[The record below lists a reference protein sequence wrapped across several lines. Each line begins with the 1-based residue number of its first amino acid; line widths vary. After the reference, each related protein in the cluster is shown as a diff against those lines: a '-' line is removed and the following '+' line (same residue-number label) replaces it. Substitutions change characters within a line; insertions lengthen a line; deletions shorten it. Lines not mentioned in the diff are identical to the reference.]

1 MSDLPLPSL
10 RSPNRSHG
18 LTSQASLSRPRPLPL
33 LCGLSG
39 LRLSCPLSSP
49 LSRPTAIPPSPPE
62 SPRLWYS
69 SATWMLRGVAG
80 PLATF
85 AECRLVLVRTANGD
99 GGLWSC
105 GNNRRA
111 CVRACSCVCVRACL
125 FGRACV
131 GARARAWV
139 RVCPSCAPAEPHGV
153 QPEAARARH
162 QPGRMRSVAC
172 ARRSFLQGADQERGR
187 RCAALQVSKEPK
199 DLTD

>member
-1 MSDLPLPSL
+1 MALPPRLACPAP
-10 RSPNRSHG
+10 R
-18 LTSQASLSRPRPLPL
+18 QSRP
-33 LCGLSG
+33 
-39 LRLSCPLSSP
+39 LRLNRQGSGTH
-49 LSRPTAIPPSPPE
+49 RQ
-62 SPRLWYS
+62 R
-69 SATWMLRGVAG
+69 MLRGAAG

-85 AECRLVLVRTANGD
+85 AKCRLVLVRTANGD

-111 CVRACSCVCVRACL
+111 CVRACSCVCARACL

-162 QPGRMRSVAC
+162 QPGRLRSVAR

-187 RCAALQVSKEPK
+187 RCAALRMSKEPK
-199 DLTD
+199 G